1 MAKLSQSDSR
11 RMYSWWWD
19 SHISPKN
26 SKWLQENLTDMDS
39 KVKTMIK
46 LIEEDADSFARRA
59 EMYYKKRP
67 ELMKLVEEFYR
78 AYRALAERYDHAT
91 GVIRHA
97 HHTMSKAFPNQVPQ
111 LFADD
116 SPASS
121 VSGTDPRTPEIS
133 TPARA
138 LCEED
143 CLQMD
148 ALNSSNAHAIK
159 QNGEFTDDYDSVT
172 RRIVEVRKG
181 LNFDEVEE
189 KEQSMQDS
197 ENHSVKEETLS
208 RSEKLGES
216 EGILTLKEA
225 LAKLEAE
232 KAAGLAQYQQSLDK
246 LSNLESDIA
255 HARKVSRELSDRA
268 NKAENEA
275 VNLKEELSKSE
286 SEKEANLQKYHQC
299 LDKIS
304 NLEKNLS
311 SAQEDLEELNERAS
325 RAETEAQSLK
335 EELTKVAVEKDTALN
350 NYMQSL
356 EMISNLEN
364 KLQLTEEDARK
375 LKERA
380 EKAESEI
387 EVLNQTVS
395 KLTEEKETAALQ
407 YQQCLETIS
416 CLEKKLESAQEEAQR
431 LSGEI
436 DYGVS
441 KLKGAEE
448 QCLLLERSNQ
458 SLHSELESL
467 MLKMGT
473 QTQELTEKENELG
486 RLWACIQEERLR
498 FVEAETAFQTLQH
511 LHAQTQEELQ
521 SLASELQR
529 SAEFFKTL
537 ESHNQSLQDEVLQ
550 VKEENKNLNE
560 INESSALSIKDMENE
575 ITGLKGRNR
584 KLEEEVELRLDER
597 NALQQEIYCLKEEL
611 NDLNKNHISVLGQVH
626 AVGINPGSLESS
638 VKELQDENSNLKE
651 TCSREQNEKVNLL
664 KKLEILEQLL
674 EKNSILETSLSDLNA
689 ELGVVRGQM
698 EALEHS
704 CQSLSEEKSSLLDEK
719 ATLMSQLQVTSEN
732 LEKLLEKNSFLENSL
747 SDAHDEL
754 QALKAESTSL
764 ENSYQSL
771 EKEKAVLI
779 SERDDIT
786 SQFGTTRTRL
796 EDMCKIYG
804 DLEERYMALEKEKE
818 STLGKLEG
826 LQMSLDV
833 ERQKHANFV
842 QINEQRFT
850 DIRAEMEALEHS
862 CQSLSEEKSSLVDEK
877 ATLMSQLQVTSEN
890 LEKLLEKN
898 SFQENSLSDAHDELQ
913 ALKAEST
920 SLENSY
926 QSLEKEKAVLISERD
941 DLTSQFGTTRTRL
954 EDMCKI
960 YGDLEERYVALEK
973 EKESTLGKLEG
984 LQMSLDVERQ
994 KYANFVQINEQRFTD
1009 IRAEMDLLQE
1019 ESQQRKRELEE
1030 VLDDALNY
1038 DIETFVLRKT
1048 VQELE
1053 ENSCSLLIKHQK
1065 LLEESSLSEKLI
1077 SKLEQ
1082 NNVEQKIE
1090 IKSLF
1095 NQATSLREGTYQ
1107 VLKALHIVQDHP
1119 CNGQTG
1125 QDHIYLNLL
1134 LSKVQDMKKSLH
1146 QAEVENQQQT
1156 VELSVLVTLIG
1167 QLRLEAQNL
1176 ELEKDTVEQ
1185 EFKIK
1190 TEQFLMLQSE
1200 VLKLHETN
1208 EELLSK
1214 LREGDCK
1221 EEALIA
1227 EIEDLDKKLMNMQD
1241 ACQVLSGEN
1250 LDLHEEKRSL
1260 TDELLHLEQKK
1271 HILEEENCVLYGE
1284 VLTLENL
1291 SFIFRN
1297 CVDEKLVLL
1306 RQLDAD
1312 LNKLHDVNGA
1322 LMGNLSLTEG
1332 RLEKLQMENAH
1343 VKEGLLKTEEEL
1355 RNISIVKDKMSNE
1368 IENGKNMLHQKD
1380 LGLQETEQKVNLVEN
1395 KNFELIKIVEGLR
1408 MESNELKMIR
1418 EGKENQILKLSA
1430 DNDHL
1435 SMENNRLC
1443 EASQLLELNLHK
1455 LHGEHDKRKVK
1466 EENLH
1471 SELQKK
1477 INEIEMWEFEAA
1489 SLFDQLQMSIVSQ
1502 LLYEQKFHELCK
1514 TSVDCINENEDL
1526 KTQLAAYGPAVISL
1540 EECISSL
1547 EKNISLPVKRQD
1559 SEDEKMEGS
1568 QARNHLIGNHLNENE
1583 KPVVL
1588 NTFSDLQNL
1597 QARIQAIEQ
1606 AAIEIYQLRVQEDVD
1621 LHAKLEAATRQV
1633 EELKSESSKYRRNLK
1648 PSTEISEADN
1658 SLLTKDIMLDQISES
1673 SSYGISR
1680 REQVEPDNQIISP
1693 THGRNQEFHRIRSV
1707 KRQKDERHISDGMIE
1722 KELSVDKLETSKR
1735 FTDPLQE
1742 GNKGKVLERLNSD
1755 VQKLANL
1762 QITVQDLKRK
1772 LEVTEKGKR
1781 GKAVTEC
1788 ETLKGQLEEADM
1800 AIMKLFDFNGKLVK
1814 SIEDNSFSDVK
1825 SSFDSEDDGNVN
1837 RRRIPEQARR
1847 MSEKIGR
1854 LQLEV
1859 QKLQFV
1865 LLKLDEK
1872 DSKGKTLMSEAKRRI
1887 LLRDY
1892 LYGVGRTTDGRKKS
1906 NFCACV
1912 QPSTKD

>member
-67 ELMKLVEEFYR
+67 ELMKMVEEFYR

-97 HHTMSKAFPNQVPQ
+97 HRTMSEAFPNQVPQ

-121 VSGTDPRTPEIS
+121 VSGTDPRTPKIS
-133 TPARA
+133 TPAHA

-143 CLQMD
+143 SLQMD
-148 ALNSSNAHAIK
+148 ALNSSDSLALK
-159 QNGEFTDDYDSVT
+159 QNGEFTDDSDSVT

-189 KEQSMQDS
+189 KEKSRQDS
-197 ENHSVKEETLS
+197 ENHSVKEETQS
-208 RSEKLGES
+208 RSEKVGES

-232 KAAGLAQYQQSLDK
+232 KEAGLVQYQQSLNK
-246 LSNLESDIA
+246 LSILESDIA
-255 HARKVSRELSDRA
+255 HAREVSRELNDRA
-268 NKAENEA
+268 SKAENEA
-275 VNLKEELSKSE
+275 VIFKEELSKSE

-311 SAQEDLEELNERAS
+311 SAEEDLEELNERAS

-335 EELTKVAVEKDTALN
+335 DELTEVAVEKDTALN

-364 KLQLTEEDARK
+364 KLEITEEDARR

-380 EKAESEI
+380 EKAESEV
-387 EVLNQTVS
+387 EVLKQTIS
-395 KLTEEKETAALQ
+395 KLTEEKEAAALQ

-416 CLEKKLESAQEEAQR
+416 CLEKKLTSAQEEAQR
-431 LSGEI
+431 LNGEI

-473 QTQELTEKENELG
+473 QTQELTEKDNELG
-486 RLWACIQEERLR
+486 RLWACVQEERLR

-511 LHAQTQEELQ
+511 LHAQTQEELR

-529 SAEFFKTL
+529 RAELLKTV
-537 ESHNQSLQDEVLQ
+537 ESHNQSLQNEVLQ
-550 VKEENKNLNE
+550 VNEENKNLNE
-560 INESSALSIKDMENE
+560 INESSALSIEDMENE

-611 NDLNKNHISVLGQVH
+611 NDLNKNHTSVLEQVH
-626 AVGINPGSLESS
+626 AVGINPRSLGSS

-698 EALEHS
+698 EALDQS
-704 CQSLSEEKSSLLDEK
+704 CRSLSEEKSSLIDEK
-719 ATLMSQLQVTSEN
+719 DALMTRLQVTSEN
-732 LEKLLEKNSFLENSL
+732 LEKLSEKNSLLENSL

-754 QALKAESTSL
+754 QALKAESKSL
-764 ENSYQSL
+764 GNSYQL
-771 EKEKAVLI
+771 LVEEKTVLI
-779 SERDDIT
+779 NERSDLT
-786 SQFGTTRTRL
+786 SQLGTTQTKL

-804 DLEERYMALEKEKE
+804 DLKEKYMALEKEKE

-842 QINEQRFT
+842 QRNEQRFT
-850 DIRAEMEALEHS
+850 DVQAEME
-862 CQSLSEEKSSLVDEK
+862 
-877 ATLMSQLQVTSEN
+877 
-890 LEKLLEKN
+890 
-898 SFQENSLSDAHDELQ
+898 
-913 ALKAEST
+913 
-920 SLENSY
+920 
-926 QSLEKEKAVLISERD
+926 
-941 DLTSQFGTTRTRL
+941 
-954 EDMCKI
+954 
-960 YGDLEERYVALEK
+960 
-973 EKESTLGKLEG
+973 
-984 LQMSLDVERQ
+984 
-994 KYANFVQINEQRFTD
+994 
-1009 IRAEMDLLQE
+1009 LLQE

-1030 VLDDALNY
+1030 VLDNTSNY

-1048 VQELE
+1048 VEDLE

-1065 LLEESSLSEKLI
+1065 LVEESNLSEKLI
-1077 SKLEQ
+1077 SKLER
-1082 NNVEQKIE
+1082 NNVEQKVE

-1095 NQATSLREGTYQ
+1095 NQATSLREGTYE
-1107 VLKALHIVQDHP
+1107 VLKALHIVRDHP
-1119 CNGQTG
+1119 CNDQNG
-1125 QDHIYLNLL
+1125 QDHIYLNQL
-1134 LSKVQDMKKSLH
+1134 LSEVLDMKKSLH
-1146 QAEVENQQQT
+1146 QAEIENLQQT
-1156 VELSVLVTLIG
+1156 VELSVLVMLIR

-1176 ELEKDTVEQ
+1176 ELEKNTVEH

-1190 TEQFLMLQSE
+1190 SEQFLMLQSK
-1200 VLKLHETN
+1200 VLELHETN
-1208 EELLSK
+1208 KELLSK

-1221 EEALIA
+1221 EEALMT
-1227 EIEDLDKKLMNMQD
+1227 EIEDLHRKLMNMQD
-1241 ACQVLSGEN
+1241 ACRVVHGEN
-1250 LDLHEEKRSL
+1250 LDLREEKISL
-1260 TDELLHLEQKK
+1260 TDELLLLKQNK
-1271 HILEEENCVLYGE
+1271 HILQEENCVLHGE
-1284 VLTLENL
+1284 MLTLDYL
-1291 SFIFRN
+1291 SLIFRN
-1297 CVDEKLVLL
+1297 CIDEKHVLL
-1306 RQLDAD
+1306 RQLGSD

-1322 LMGNLSLTEG
+1322 LMGNLSLAEG
-1332 RLEKLQMENAH
+1332 RLDKLQMENAD
-1343 VKEGLLKTEEEL
+1343 VKEGLLKSEKEL
-1355 RNISIVKDKMSNE
+1355 RIFSIAKDNLTNL
-1368 IENGKNMLHQKD
+1368 IENGKNMLHQKE
-1380 LGLQETEQKVNLVEN
+1380 LELQEAEQKVNLLEN
-1395 KNFELIKIVEGLR
+1395 KNFELIKIVEGLTV
-1408 MESNELKMIR
+1408 ESNELKMIR
-1418 EGKENQILKLSA
+1418 EGQENQILKLSA

-1435 SMENNRLC
+1435 NMENNRLC
-1443 EASQLLELNLHK
+1443 EVSQVLELNLHN
-1455 LHGEHDKRKVK
+1455 LLGEHEKSKAQ

-1477 INEIEMWEFEAA
+1477 INEIDMWEIEAA
-1489 SLFDQLQMSIVSQ
+1489 SLFNQLQMSIVNQ
-1502 LLYEQKFHELCK
+1502 LLYEQKFHELSK
-1514 TSVDCINENEDL
+1514 TFVDSTNENEGL
-1526 KTQLAAYGPAVISL
+1526 KTQLAAHGPAVISL

-1547 EKNISLPVKRQD
+1547 EKNIILPVKLQD
-1559 SEDEKMEGS
+1559 SEEDKKEDS
-1568 QARNHLIGNHLNENE
+1568 QERNHVIGNHLIENE
-1583 KPVVL
+1583 KPVMPD
-1588 NTFSDLQNL
+1588 TFSGLHNL
-1597 QARIQAIEQ
+1597 QVRIQAIEQ
-1606 AAIEIYQLRVQEDVD
+1606 AAVEIYQLRVQESVH

-1633 EELKSESSKYRRNLK
+1633 EELKSESSQYRRNLK
-1648 PSTEISEADN
+1648 SSTEISEVDN
-1658 SLLTKDIMLDQISES
+1658 TLLTKDIVLDQISES
-1673 SSYGISR
+1673 SSYGISK
-1680 REQVEPDNQIISP
+1680 REQVEPDDQTISP
-1693 THGRNQEFHRIRSV
+1693 TTDRNHDFHPVKSV
-1707 KRQKDERHISDGMIE
+1707 RKQKGEHLVSDGLTE
-1722 KELSVDKLETSKR
+1722 KELSVDKLEISER

-1742 GNKGKVLERLNSD
+1742 GSKGKALERLNSD
-1755 VQKLANL
+1755 IQKLANL

-1781 GKAVTEC
+1781 GKDVTEC
-1788 ETLKGQLEEADM
+1788 ETLKGQLEEADI
-1800 AIMKLFDFNGKLVK
+1800 AIMKLNDLNGKLIK
-1814 SIEDNSFSDVK
+1814 SIENNSVPDVK
-1825 SSFDSEDDGNVN
+1825 SSFDSEDDGNVK

-1872 DSKGKTLMSEAKRRI
+1872 DNKGKTPTSETKRRI
-1887 LLRDY
+1887 VLRDY
-1892 LYGVGRTTDGRKKS
+1892 LYGVGRTTNGRKKS
-1906 NFCACV
+1906 HFCSCV
-1912 QPSTKD
+1912 QPSTTED

>member
-1 MAKLSQSDSR
+1 
-11 RMYSWWWD
+11 
-19 SHISPKN
+19 
-26 SKWLQENLTDMDS
+26 MDS

-67 ELMKLVEEFYR
+67 ELMKMVEEFYR

-97 HHTMSKAFPNQVPQ
+97 HRTMSEAFPNQVPQ
-111 LFADD
+111 LFPDD

-121 VSGTDPRTPEIS
+121 VSGADPRTPEIS
-133 TPARA
+133 TPAHA

-143 CLQMD
+143 SLKMD
-148 ALNSSNAHAIK
+148 AVNSSNSHAFK
-159 QNGEFTDDYDSVT
+159 QNGEFTDDSDSVT

-181 LNFDEVEE
+181 LNFDDLEE

-197 ENHSVKEETLS
+197 ENHSVKEEIQS
-208 RSEKLGES
+208 RLEKVGES

-232 KAAGLAQYQQSLDK
+232 KEEGLVQYQQSLEK
-246 LSNLESDIA
+246 LSILESDIA
-255 HARKVSRELSDRA
+255 HAREVSRELSDRA
-268 NKAENEA
+268 SKAENEA
-275 VNLKEELSKSE
+275 VIFKEELSKSE
-286 SEKEANLQKYHQC
+286 SEKEANLQKYLQC
-299 LDKIS
+299 LDMIH

-311 SAQEDLEELNERAS
+311 DAQEDLEELNERAS

-335 EELTKVAVEKDTALN
+335 DELTEVAVEKNTALS
-350 NYMQSL
+350 NYMRSL

-364 KLQLTEEDARK
+364 KLDFIEEDARR

-380 EKAESEI
+380 EKAESEV
-387 EVLNQTVS
+387 EVLKQTIS
-395 KLTEEKETAALQ
+395 GLTEEKEAAALK

-416 CLEKKLESAQEEAQR
+416 CLEKKLTSSQEEAQR
-431 LSGEI
+431 LNSEI

-473 QTQELTEKENELG
+473 QTQELTEKDNELG

-511 LHAQTQEELQ
+511 LHAQTQEELR

-529 SAEFFKTL
+529 RAELLKTV
-537 ESHNQSLQDEVLQ
+537 ESHNLSLQDEVLQ
-550 VKEENKNLNE
+550 VKEENKEVSE

-611 NDLNKNHISVLGQVH
+611 NDLNKNHTSVLEQVH
-626 AVGINPGSLESS
+626 AVGINPRSLESS

-651 TCSREQNEKVNLL
+651 TCSREQNERVNLL

-698 EALEHS
+698 EALDQS
-704 CQSLSEEKSSLLDEK
+704 CRSLSEEKSSLIDEK
-719 ATLMSQLQVTSEN
+719 DALMTRLQMTSEN
-732 LEKLLEKNSFLENSL
+732 LEKLLDKNSFLENSL

-764 ENSYQSL
+764 GNSYQLL
-771 EKEKAVLI
+771 EEEKAVLI
-779 SERDDIT
+779 SERGDLT
-786 SQFGTTRTRL
+786 SQLGTAQTRL
-796 EDMCKIYG
+796 EDICKIYG
-804 DLEERYMALEKEKE
+804 DLKEKYMALEKEKE

-842 QINEQRFT
+842 QMNEQRFT
-850 DIRAEMEALEHS
+850 DIQAEME
-862 CQSLSEEKSSLVDEK
+862 
-877 ATLMSQLQVTSEN
+877 
-890 LEKLLEKN
+890 
-898 SFQENSLSDAHDELQ
+898 
-913 ALKAEST
+913 
-920 SLENSY
+920 
-926 QSLEKEKAVLISERD
+926 
-941 DLTSQFGTTRTRL
+941 
-954 EDMCKI
+954 
-960 YGDLEERYVALEK
+960 
-973 EKESTLGKLEG
+973 
-984 LQMSLDVERQ
+984 
-994 KYANFVQINEQRFTD
+994 
-1009 IRAEMDLLQE
+1009 LLQE
-1019 ESQQRKRELEE
+1019 QRKRELEK
-1030 VLDDALNY
+1030 VLDNTSNS
-1038 DIETFVLRKT
+1038 DIETFVLHKII
-1048 VQELE
+1048 EDLE

-1077 SKLEQ
+1077 SELEL
-1082 NNVEQKIE
+1082 NIVEQKVE

-1095 NQATSLREGTYQ
+1095 NQATSLREGTYE
-1107 VLKALHIVQDHP
+1107 VLKALHIVQDHS
-1119 CNGQTG
+1119 CNDQNG
-1125 QDHIYLNLL
+1125 QDHIYLNQL
-1134 LSKVQDMKKSLH
+1134 LSKVLDMKKSLH
-1146 QAEVENQQQT
+1146 QSEIENLQQT

-1176 ELEKDTVEQ
+1176 ELEKNTVEH

-1190 TEQFLMLQSE
+1190 TEQFLMLQSKILE
-1200 VLKLHETN
+1200 LHETN
-1208 EELLSK
+1208 KELLSK

-1221 EEALIA
+1221 EEALMTQ
-1227 EIEDLDKKLMNMQD
+1227 IEDLHRKLMNMQD
-1241 ACQVLSGEN
+1241 AYRVLHGEN
-1250 LDLHEEKRSL
+1250 LDLREEKISL
-1260 TDELLHLEQKK
+1260 TDELLLLERNK
-1271 HILEEENCVLYGE
+1271 HILQEENFVLYGE
-1284 VLTLENL
+1284 MLTLDTL

-1297 CVDEKLVLL
+1297 CIDEKLVLL
-1306 RQLDAD
+1306 RRLGSD

-1322 LMGNLSLTEG
+1322 LMGNLSLAEG
-1332 RLEKLQMENAH
+1332 RVETLQMENAH
-1343 VKEGLLKTEEEL
+1343 VKEGLLKSEEEL
-1355 RNISIVKDKMSNE
+1355 RIFSIDKDNLTNL
-1368 IENGKNMLHQKD
+1368 IENGKNILHQKE
-1380 LGLQETEQKVNLVEN
+1380 LELQEAEQKVNLLEN
-1395 KNFELIKIVEGLR
+1395 KNFELIKIMDGLSV
-1408 MESNELKMIR
+1408 ESNELQMIR
-1418 EGKENQILKLSA
+1418 KSQENQILKLSA
-1430 DNDHL
+1430 DSDHL
-1435 SMENNRLC
+1435 NMENNRLC
-1443 EASQLLELNLHK
+1443 EASQVLELNLHN
-1455 LHGEHDKRKVK
+1455 LLGEHEKSKAQ

-1477 INEIEMWEFEAA
+1477 MNEIDMWETQAA
-1489 SLFDQLQMSIVSQ
+1489 SLFNQLQMSIVSQ
-1502 LLYEQKFHELCK
+1502 LLYEQKFHEICK
-1514 TSVDCINENEDL
+1514 AFVDSTNENECL

-1547 EKNISLPVKRQD
+1547 EKNISLPVELQD
-1559 SEDEKMEGS
+1559 SEDDKMEGS
-1568 QARNHLIGNHLNENE
+1568 RERNNLIGNHLIESE
-1583 KPVVL
+1583 KPMMP
-1588 NTFSDLQNL
+1588 NTFSGLHNL
-1597 QARIQAIEQ
+1597 RARIQAIEK
-1606 AAIEIYQLRVQEDVD
+1606 AAVEIYQLRVQENVD

-1633 EELKSESSKYRRNLK
+1633 EELKSESSQYRRNLNS
-1648 PSTEISEADN
+1648 STEISEVDN
-1658 SLLTKDIMLDQISES
+1658 ALLTKDIMLDQISES
-1673 SSYGISR
+1673 SSYGIR
-1680 REQVEPDNQIISP
+1680 REQAEPDNQTISP
-1693 THGRNQEFHRIRSV
+1693 TTDRNHDFHPVKSV
-1707 KRQKDERHISDGMIE
+1707 RKQNDEHLVSDGLTE
-1722 KELSVDKLETSKR
+1722 EELSVEKSEISKR
-1735 FTDPLQE
+1735 FTDPFQE

-1755 VQKLANL
+1755 IQKLANL

-1781 GKAVTEC
+1781 GKDVSEC

-1800 AIMKLFDFNGKLVK
+1800 AIMKLNDLNGKLIK
-1814 SIEDNSFSDVK
+1814 SIENNSVPDMK
-1825 SSFDSEDDGNVN
+1825 SSFDSEDDGNVK

-1847 MSEKIGR
+1847 ISEKIGR

-1872 DSKGKTLMSEAKRRI
+1872 DNKGKTPTSETKRRI
-1887 LLRDY
+1887 VLRDY
-1892 LYGVGRTTDGRKKS
+1892 LYGVGRTRSGRKIS
-1906 NFCACV
+1906 HFCSCV
-1912 QPSTKD
+1912 QPSTTED

>member
-67 ELMKLVEEFYR
+67 ELMKHVEEFYR

-97 HHTMSKAFPNQVPQ
+97 HRTMSEAFPNQVPQ
-111 LFADD
+111 LFTDD

-121 VSGTDPRTPEIS
+121 VSGTEPRTPEIS

-138 LCEED
+138 LCGD
-143 CLQMD
+143 DSLQMD
-148 ALNSSNAHAIK
+148 ALNSSN
-159 QNGEFTDDYDSVT
+159 EFKVDSVT
-172 RRIVEVRKG
+172 RRNIEVREG
-181 LNFDEVEE
+181 LNFDGVEE

-197 ENHSVKEETLS
+197 ENHSVKEETPS
-208 RSEKLGES
+208 RSDKVVES

-232 KAAGLAQYQQSLDK
+232 KEAGLAQYKKSLDK
-246 LSNLESDIA
+246 LSSLESDIA
-255 HARKVSRELSDRA
+255 HAREVSREISDRA

-275 VNLKEELSKSE
+275 VILKEELSKSE
-286 SEKEANLQKYHQC
+286 SEKEANLQKYHHC

-335 EELTKVAVEKDTALN
+335 DELTKVAVDKDTALD
-350 NYMQSL
+350 NYMRSL

-364 KLQLTEEDARK
+364 KLQFTEEDARR

-380 EKAESEI
+380 EKAESEV
-387 EVLNQTVS
+387 EVLKQTIS
-395 KLTEEKETAALQ
+395 KLNEEKEASALQ
-407 YQQCLETIS
+407 YQQCLETIL
-416 CLEKKLESAQEEAQR
+416 CLEKKLTSVQEEAQR
-431 LSGEI
+431 LNDEI

-473 QTQELTEKENELG
+473 QTQELTEKDNELG

-511 LHAQTQEELQ
+511 LHAQTQEELR

-529 SAEFFKTL
+529 RAELLTTV

-560 INESSALSIKDMENE
+560 INESSALTINDMENE
-575 ITGLKGRNR
+575 ITGLKGRNG

-611 NDLNKNHISVLGQVH
+611 NDLNKNHISFLDQVH
-626 AVGINPGSLESS
+626 AVGINPRSLELS
-638 VKELQDENSNLKE
+638 VKELQDENLNLKE

-664 KKLEILEQLL
+664 KKLEVLEQLL

-689 ELGVVRGQM
+689 ELGVVRRQM
-698 EALEHS
+698 EALEQS
-704 CQSLSEEKSSLLDEK
+704 CQSLSEEKSSLLDDK
-719 ATLMSQLQVTSEN
+719 ATLMTQLQVTSEN
-732 LEKLLEKNSFLENSL
+732 LQKLLEKNSFLENSL

-764 ENSYQSL
+764 ENSYQLL

-786 SQFGTTRTRL
+786 SQLGTTQTRL
-796 EDMCKIYG
+796 DDMCKVYG
-804 DLEERYMALEKEKE
+804 DLEEKYMALEKEKE
-818 STLGKLEG
+818 CTHGKLEG
-826 LQMSLDV
+826 LQVILDV

-842 QINEQRFT
+842 QMNEQRFT
-850 DIRAEMEALEHS
+850 AVRAEME
-862 CQSLSEEKSSLVDEK
+862 
-877 ATLMSQLQVTSEN
+877 
-890 LEKLLEKN
+890 
-898 SFQENSLSDAHDELQ
+898 
-913 ALKAEST
+913 
-920 SLENSY
+920 
-926 QSLEKEKAVLISERD
+926 
-941 DLTSQFGTTRTRL
+941 
-954 EDMCKI
+954 
-960 YGDLEERYVALEK
+960 
-973 EKESTLGKLEG
+973 
-984 LQMSLDVERQ
+984 
-994 KYANFVQINEQRFTD
+994 
-1009 IRAEMDLLQE
+1009 LLQE

-1030 VLDDALNY
+1030 MLENALNY

-1048 VQELE
+1048 VQDLE
-1053 ENSCSLLIKHQK
+1053 ENSYSLLIKHQK
-1065 LLEESSLSEKLI
+1065 LLEESNLSEKLI
-1077 SKLEQ
+1077 LKLEQ
-1082 NNVEQKIE
+1082 NYVEQSVE

-1095 NQATSLREGTYQ
+1095 IQATSLREGTYD
-1107 VLKALHIVQDHP
+1107 VLKALDIVQGHP
-1119 CNGQTG
+1119 CNDQNG
-1125 QDHIYLNLL
+1125 QDHIYLNQLF
-1134 LSKVQDMKKSLH
+1134 SKVQDMKKSLH
-1146 QAEVENQQQT
+1146 QAEMANQQQT

-1167 QLRLEAQNL
+1167 QLRLEAKNL
-1176 ELEKDTVEQ
+1176 ELEKNTVEH
-1185 EFKIK
+1185 ELKIK

-1200 VLKLHETN
+1200 VHELHETN
-1208 EELLSK
+1208 EKLLSK
-1214 LREGDCK
+1214 LNDGDCK
-1221 EEALIA
+1221 EEALLA
-1227 EIEDLDKKLMNMQD
+1227 QIEVLHRKLMNMQD
-1241 ACQVLSGEN
+1241 ACQVL
-1250 LDLHEEKRSL
+1250 HEENIDLRGERRFL
-1260 TDELLHLEQKK
+1260 TDELLLLDQKK
-1271 HILEEENCVLYGE
+1271 DILQEENGVLFGE
-1284 VLTLENL
+1284 VLTLDNL
-1291 SFIFRN
+1291 SFISRD
-1297 CVDEKLVLL
+1297 CIVEKLVLL
-1306 RQLDAD
+1306 RQLGSD
-1312 LNKLHDVNGA
+1312 LNKLHDVNGD
-1322 LMGNLSLTEG
+1322 LMGNLRLTEG
-1332 RLEKLQMENAH
+1332 RLEKLQTENAH

-1355 RNISIVKDKMSNE
+1355 RIISIVKDKLSNE
-1368 IENGKNMLHQKD
+1368 VENGKKMLNQKELEHQ
-1380 LGLQETEQKVNLVEN
+1380 EAEQKVNLVEN
-1395 KNFELIKIVEGLR
+1395 KNLELTKIVEDLR
-1408 MESNELKMIR
+1408 MESNELKMIG
-1418 EGKENQILKLSA
+1418 EGQENQILKLSA

-1435 SMENNRLC
+1435 STENNRLC
-1443 EASQLLELNLHK
+1443 EASQVLELYLHK
-1455 LHGEHDKRKVK
+1455 LRGEQDKSKTR

-1477 INEIEMWEFEAA
+1477 ITEIETWEIEAA
-1489 SLFDQLQMSIVSQ
+1489 LLFDQLHISIVSQ

-1514 TSVDCINENEDL
+1514 TSVDSINENEGL
-1526 KTQLAAYGPAVISL
+1526 KIQLAAYGPAVISL
-1540 EECISSL
+1540 EESISSL
-1547 EKNISLPVKRQD
+1547 EKNIILPVKLQD
-1559 SEDEKMEGS
+1559 SEDKKMEGS
-1568 QARNHLIGNHLNENE
+1568 QERDCLVGNHLNKNEN
-1583 KPVVL
+1583 PVVPD
-1588 NTFSDLQNL
+1588 TFSDLQNL
-1597 QARIQAIEQ
+1597 RVRIQAIEQ
-1606 AAIEIYQLRVQEDVD
+1606 AAVEIYHLRAQEIVD
-1621 LHAKLEAATRQV
+1621 LHAKLEGATRQV
-1633 EELKSESSKYRRNLK
+1633 EELKSECRLYRRNLK
-1648 PSTEISEADN
+1648 SSTEISEADRT
-1658 SLLTKDIMLDQISES
+1658 LLTKDILLDQISKR

-1680 REQVEPDNQIISP
+1680 REQIEPDSQIISP
-1693 THGRNQEFHRIRSV
+1693 ASDRNHDLHSV
-1707 KRQKDERHISDGMIE
+1707 KSVRKQKGERLGSDGLIE
-1722 KELSVDKLETSKR
+1722 KEFSVDKLEISKR

-1772 LEVTEKGKR
+1772 LEVTEKGQR
-1781 GKAVTEC
+1781 GKAVIEC

-1800 AIMKLFDFNGKLVK
+1800 TIMKLFDLNGKLIK
-1814 SIEDNSFSDVK
+1814 SIEDNSIPDVK
-1825 SSFDSEDDGNVN
+1825 TSFDSEDDGVK

-1872 DSKGKTLMSEAKRRI
+1872 DDKGKIQTSETKRRI
-1887 LLRDY
+1887 LLQDY
-1892 LYGVGRTTDGRKKS
+1892 LYGMGRTTSGRKKS
-1906 NFCACV
+1906 HFCACV
-1912 QPSTKD
+1912 QPSATED